1 MTSGL
6 LQDLRGAI
14 RQLRL
19 SPGFAALAVL
29 TLALAIG
36 ANTAMFTVAEDVLLR
51 PLPYANADRLTL
63 INLSTDLRPAT
74 TSWLNYRDIR
84 DQTTH
89 TFSQIAIY
97 SEDVGVVQGNVQG
110 NALSS
115 SASAVVQSEPQGD
128 VAPTSVVSPNVSP
141 NLFSMLGVQ
150 PLLGRTFTAQEG
162 EANGPKVVL
171 LSEGLW
177 REAFHANPAIVG
189 QTIRVNNQARTI
201 VGVMP
206 ASFRFPESMGSD
218 IRKAI
223 WLPLQPT
230 PLMLKDRGY
239 SFDNILGQLRP
250 GATEAQA
257 QAELDRTAHSIRA
270 ANPKA
275 DNSNLDLHAIP
286 YLETVT
292 GQVRPVFLGLVAALG
307 MVLLIACANVANLMI
322 ARCLGRQQ
330 EFAVRSALGAP
341 RGRLIRGML
350 VEGGLLSAL
359 GCGFGI
365 ALAWFM
371 LKGIHALPADT
382 IPRAEAI
389 TLDWTVILVLAAIAT
404 LTTLLSSILPAV
416 LVARTHPQRALQTG
430 SRGLGTRSVSN
441 KLTHALV
448 IGEVA
453 LSTLLLIATGLL
465 FHTLWN
471 LQHTDLGFTTERI
484 TGFTAMPA
492 DAAGFSGMAV
502 STDTEHAPVSIAVT
516 AYGPVL
522 DRLRHAPGVEDAA
535 LITAPPLSGIDMS
548 TSLRV
553 KGEPEDDAHNY
564 RARMSAASAD
574 YAHLLGTPVLR
585 GRMIS
590 DSDTATA
597 PYVIV
602 INQALARKVFQDR
615 DPVGHQIDLGGK
627 DTGMI
632 KPYAIV
638 GVLGNQKDA
647 AIGKPA
653 GPMLY
658 LPYQQIPTTSLFYPA
673 LLKTVVNMLVKT
685 RGSVAVAPIAR
696 SVFREQAPDYALDN
710 FETLSETVNKSD
722 FTNRLGL
729 YITGAFAAL
738 AALMVITGLYGVLAQ
753 LVGYRRREIG
763 IRLALGAPR
772 ASVLQMVLRQGAAMI
787 AIGLAVG
794 LALSALS
801 GRLLAGFLY
810 NVTISDVWTYAG
822 VLLVLCLIGAAAS
835 YIPAWRA
842 SIIPP
847 VEALRDE

>member
-1 MTSGL
+1 MSGL
-6 LQDLRGAI
+6 MQDLRQAI
-14 RQLRL
+14 RQLRR
-19 SPGFAALAVL
+19 SPGFAALAIV

-36 ANTAMFTVAEDVLLR
+36 ANTAMFTVAEDILLR
-51 PLPYANADRLTL
+51 SLPYADAGRLTV
-63 INLSTDLRPAT
+63 INTTNDAQHTS

-84 DQTTH
+84 DQATR
-89 TFSQIAIY
+89 TFSDVGVY
-97 SEDVGVVQGNVQG
+97 SEDVGVVEGG
-110 NALSS
+110 ATAT
-115 SASAVVQSEPQGD
+115 SASASD

-141 NLFSMLGVQ
+141 NIFSMLGVQ
-150 PLLGRTFTAQEG
+150 PLLGRTFTKEEG

-177 REAFHANPAIVG
+177 RKAFHANRNIIG
-189 QTIRVNNQARTI
+189 QTIRVNNQARTV

-206 ASFRFPESMGSD
+206 ASFRFPEAMGSD
-218 IRKAI
+218 LRKGI
-223 WLPLQPT
+223 WLPMQPT
-230 PLMLKDRGY
+230 SLMLNERGY
-239 SFDNILGQLRP
+239 SFDYIVGKLRP
-250 GATEAQA
+250 GVTLQQA
-257 QAELDRTAHSIRA
+257 QAELDRTTRSMMA
-270 ANPKA
+270 ANSKKLHPGFK
-275 DNSNLDLHAIP
+275 LHAIP

-292 GQVRPVFLGLVAALG
+292 GKVRPVFFGLVAALG

-330 EFAVRSALGAP
+330 EFAVRSAMGAP

-359 GCGFGI
+359 GCGLGV
-365 ALAWFM
+365 ALAWLM
-371 LKGIHALPADT
+371 LAAIHKLPADT

-416 LVARTHPQRALQTG
+416 LVARTHPQRALQTA

-441 KLTHALV
+441 RLTHALV

-484 TGFTAMPA
+484 TGFTVMPS
-492 DAAGFSGMAV
+492 DAAGFSGMSV
-502 STDTEHAPVSIAVT
+502 SGDTEHAPVSNAVT
-516 AYGPVL
+516 TYGPVL
-522 DRLRHAPGVEDAA
+522 DRLRNAPGVEDAA
-535 LITAPPLSGIDMS
+535 LVTAPPLSGIQMG
-548 TSLRV
+548 TSLRIV
-553 KGEPEDDAHNY
+553 GEPEDEAHNY
-564 RARMSAASAD
+564 NARMTAASPG
-574 YAHLLGTPVLR
+574 YAHMLGTSVLR

-590 DSDTATA
+590 ESDTAAA

-602 INQALARKVFQDR
+602 INQTLARKVFGTR
-615 DPVGHQIDLGGK
+615 DPLGHQINLGGK

-632 KPYAIV
+632 KPYTIV
-638 GVLGNQKDA
+638 GVLADQKDA

-653 GPMLY
+653 SPLLL

-673 LLKTVVNMLVKT
+673 LLKTVVNVLVKT
-685 RGSVAVAPIAR
+685 RGDVAVAPIAR

-710 FETLSETVNKSD
+710 FQTLSETVNQSD

-729 YITGAFAAL
+729 YVTAAFAAL

-787 AIGLAVG
+787 VVG
-794 LALSALS
+794 LLVGLVLSAIS

-810 NVTISDVWTYAG
+810 DVRATDAWTYAG
-822 VLLVLCLIGAAAS
+822 VLLSLCLIGAAAS

-842 SIIPP
+842 SLIPP
-847 VEALRDE
+847 VEALRDQ

>member
-1 MTSGL
+1 MSGL
-6 LQDLRGAI
+6 LQDLRQAV

-19 SPGFAALAVL
+19 SPGFAALAII

-51 PLPYANADRLTL
+51 PLPYADATRLIL
-63 INLSTDLRPAT
+63 INPSAGLQPSS

-84 DQTTH
+84 DQTTQ
-89 TFSQIAIY
+89 TLSQVAAY
-97 SEDVGVVQGNVQG
+97 SEDVGVVQGAAGG
-110 NALSS
+110 NAGP
-115 SASAVVQSEPQGD
+115 ASQLTSD
-128 VAPTSVVSPNVSP
+128 VAPTSVVSPNVTP

-150 PLLGRTFTAQEG
+150 PLLGRTFTQQEG
-162 EANGPKVVL
+162 EANGPRVVL

-177 REAFHANPAIVG
+177 REAFHADPGIVG
-189 QTIRVNNQARTI
+189 QTVRVNNQARTV

-206 ASFRFPESMGSD
+206 ASFRFPEAMGSELN
-218 IRKAI
+218 KGI
-223 WLPLQPT
+223 WLPMQPT
-230 PLMLKDRGY
+230 PLMLKERGY
-239 SFDNILGQLRP
+239 SFDYILGQLRP
-250 GATEAQA
+250 QVTLAQA
-257 QAELDRTAHSIRA
+257 QAELDRTRRGLIA
-270 ANPKA
+270 ANAKTLRS
-275 DNSNLDLHAIP
+275 DFVLHAIP
-286 YLETVT
+286 YLGIVT

-350 VEGGLLSAL
+350 VEGSLLSAL

-365 ALAWFM
+365 ALAW
-371 LKGIHALPADT
+371 LVLQGIHRLPPDT
-382 IPRAEAI
+382 IPRSETI
-389 TLDWTVILVLAAIAT
+389 TLDWTVILALAAIAT
-404 LTTLLSSILPAV
+404 ITTLLSSILPAV
-416 LVARTHPQRALQTG
+416 LVARTHPQRALQTA

-441 KLTHALV
+441 RLTRALV

-484 TGFTAMPA
+484 TGFTVMPA
-492 DAAGFSGMAV
+492 DAAGFSNMAV

-522 DRLRHAPGVEDAA
+522 DRLRNAPGVEDAA
-535 LITAPPLSGIDMS
+535 LITAPPLSGIDMN
-548 TSLRV
+548 TSLRI
-553 KGEPEDDAHNY
+553 KGEPADDAHNY
-564 RARMSAASAD
+564 RARMSAASPD

-585 GRMIS
+585 GRMIGE
-590 DSDTATA
+590 SDTATA

-602 INQALARKVFQDR
+602 INQALASKVFGSR
-615 DPVGHQIDLGGK
+615 DPLGHQVDLGGK

-632 KPYAIV
+632 KPYTIV
-638 GVLGNQKDA
+638 GVLADQRDSAINQ
-647 AIGKPA
+647 PA
-653 GPMLY
+653 GPLLL

-673 LLKTVVNMLVKT
+673 LLKTVVNFLIKT
-685 RGSVAVAPIAR
+685 RGELAAAPIAR
-696 SVFREQAPDYALDN
+696 SVFHEQAPDYALDN
-710 FETLSETVNKSD
+710 FQTLSETVDRSS

-729 YITGAFAAL
+729 YITGAFAVL
-738 AALMVITGLYGVLAQ
+738 AALMVVTGLYGVLAQ

-787 AIGLAVG
+787 AVG
-794 LALSALS
+794 LAAGLGLSALT
-801 GRLLAGFLY
+801 GRLLSRFLY
-810 NVTISDVWTYAG
+810 GVGTSDVWTYVG
-822 VLLVLCLIGAAAS
+822 VLLSLCLIGAAAS

-842 SIIPP
+842 SLIPP

>member
-1 MTSGL
+1 MSGL
-6 LQDLRGAI
+6 LDDLRHAM

-19 SPGFAALAVL
+19 SPGFAALAVI

-51 PLPYANADRLTL
+51 PLPYADASLLTM
-63 INLSTDLRPAT
+63 INPTSENRPQAS
-74 TSWLNYRDIR
+74 SWLNYRDVR
-84 DQTTH
+84 DQATRS
-89 TFSQIAIY
+89 FSEVALF
-97 SEDVGVVQGNVQG
+97 SEDVGV
-110 NALSS
+110 LSGAS
-115 SASAVVQSEPQGD
+115 SGERNGAQGD

-141 NLFSMLGVQ
+141 NLFAMLGVR

-162 EANGPKVVL
+162 DANGPKVVV

-189 QTIRVNNQARTI
+189 ETIRVNNQARTV

-206 ASFRFPESMGSD
+206 AAFRFPESMGND
-218 IRKAI
+218 IRKGV

-230 PLMLKDRGY
+230 SLMLNDRGY
-239 SFDNILGQLRP
+239 HFEYIVGKLRP
-250 GATEAQA
+250 GVTLAQA
-257 QAELDRTAHSIRA
+257 QAELDGTTRNMKA
-270 ANPKA
+270 ANPKKLHA
-275 DNSNLDLHAIP
+275 DFQLQAIP

-330 EFAVRSALGAP
+330 EFAVRSAMGAP

-350 VEGGLLSAL
+350 VEGGVLSEL
-359 GCGFGI
+359 GCAFGI
-365 ALAWFM
+365 ALAW
-371 LKGIHALPADT
+371 LLIRAIRTLPADT
-382 IPRAEAI
+382 IPRVEAI
-389 TLDWTVILVLAAIAT
+389 TLDWTVILVLAAVAT
-404 LTTLLSSILPAV
+404 ITTLLSSILPA
-416 LVARTHPQRALQTG
+416 LIVARTHPQRALQTA

-441 KLTHALV
+441 RLTHTLV

-484 TGFTAMPA
+484 TGFTVMPA
-492 DAAGFSGMAV
+492 DAAGFSNMAV
-502 STDTEHAPVSIAVT
+502 STDTEHAPVSVAVT

-522 DRLRHAPGVEDAA
+522 DRLRNAPGVEDAA
-535 LITAPPLSGIDMS
+535 LITAPPLSGIDMH

-553 KGEPEDDAHNY
+553 LDQPQDDAHNY
-564 RARMSAASAD
+564 SSRMSAASPD
-574 YAHLLGTPVLR
+574 YARLLGTPLLR

-590 DSDTATA
+590 ESDTAAA

-602 INQALARKVFQDR
+602 INEALAKKAFGTK
-615 DPVGHQIDLGGK
+615 DPLGHKIDLGGK

-632 KPYAIV
+632 QPYTIA
-638 GVLGNQKDA
+638 GVLADQKDS
-647 AIGKPA
+647 AIGTAP
-653 GPMLY
+653 GPL
-658 LPYQQIPTTSLFYPA
+658 LLIPYQQIPTTSLFYPA

-685 RGSVAVAPIAR
+685 RGDVAVAPIAR

-710 FETLSETVNKSD
+710 FQTLGETVNKSN

-729 YITGAFAAL
+729 YITAAFAGL

-772 ASVLQMVLRQGAAMI
+772 ASVLQMVLRQGAVMI
-787 AIGLAVG
+787 VAGLAAG
-794 LALSALS
+794 LVLSALT
-801 GRLLAGFLY
+801 GRLLSGFLY
-810 NVTISDVWTYAG
+810 GVGAADVWTYAG
-822 VLLVLCLIGAAAS
+822 VLLTLCLIGAAAS

-842 SIIPP
+842 SLIPP

>member
-1 MTSGL
+1 MSGL
-6 LQDLRGAI
+6 MQDLRQAV
-14 RQLRL
+14 RQLRR
-19 SPGFAALAVL
+19 SPGFAALAII

-36 ANTAMFTVAEDVLLR
+36 ANTAMFTVAEDILLR
-51 PLPYANADRLTL
+51 PLAYADAGRLAV
-63 INLSTDLRPAT
+63 INTTNDAQHSS

-89 TFSQIAIY
+89 TFSDVGVY
-97 SEDVGVVQGNVQG
+97 SEDVGVVEGS
-110 NALSS
+110 AAAS
-115 SASAVVQSEPQGD
+115 SASASD
-128 VAPTSVVSPNVSP
+128 VTPTSVVSPNVSP
-141 NLFSMLGVQ
+141 NIFSMLGVQ
-150 PLLGRTFTAQEG
+150 PLLGRTFTKEEG

-177 REAFHANPAIVG
+177 REAFHSNRNIIG
-189 QTIRVNNQARTI
+189 QTIRVNNQARTV

-206 ASFRFPESMGSD
+206 ASFRFPETMGAD
-218 IRKAI
+218 LRKGI
-223 WLPLQPT
+223 WLPMQPT
-230 PLMLKDRGY
+230 SLMLNERGY
-239 SFDNILGQLRP
+239 SFDYIVGKLRP
-250 GATEAQA
+250 GVTLEQA
-257 QAELDRTAHSIRA
+257 QAELDRTTRGMLAT
-270 ANPKA
+270 NPKKLHP
-275 DNSNLDLHAIP
+275 DFKLHAIP

-292 GQVRPVFLGLVAALG
+292 GKVRPVFFGLVAALG

-341 RGRLIRGML
+341 RTRLIRGML

-359 GCGFGI
+359 GCGLGI

-371 LKGIHALPADT
+371 LRAIHALPADT

-416 LVARTHPQRALQTG
+416 LVARTHPQRALQTA

-441 KLTHALV
+441 RLTHALV

-471 LQHTDLGFTTERI
+471 LQHTDLGFTTERV
-484 TGFTAMPA
+484 TGFTVMPS
-492 DAAGFSGMAV
+492 DAAGFSGMSV
-502 STDTEHAPVSIAVT
+502 SADTEHAPVSNAVT
-516 AYGPVL
+516 TYGPVL
-522 DRLRHAPGVEDAA
+522 ERLRNAAGVEDAA
-535 LITAPPLSGIDMS
+535 LVTAPPLSGIEMG
-548 TSLRV
+548 TSLRIV
-553 KGEPEDDAHNY
+553 GEPQDDAHNY
-564 RARMSAASAD
+564 NARMTAVSPG
-574 YAHLLGTPVLR
+574 YAHMLGTPLLR

-590 DSDTATA
+590 ESDTPAA
-597 PYVIV
+597 PFVAV
-602 INQALARKVFQDR
+602 INQTLARKVFGTR
-615 DPVGHQIDLGGK
+615 DPLGKQIDLGGK

-632 KPYAIV
+632 KPYTIV
-638 GVLGNQKDA
+638 GVLGDQKDA

-653 GPMLY
+653 SPMLL

-685 RGSVAVAPIAR
+685 RGDVAVAPIAR
-696 SVFREQAPDYALDN
+696 AVFHEQAPDYALDN
-710 FETLSETVNKSD
+710 FQTLSETVSQSD

-729 YITGAFAAL
+729 YVTAAFAAL

-787 AIGLAVG
+787 AVG
-794 LALSALS
+794 LVVGLVLSAIS

-810 NVTISDVWTYAG
+810 DVEQPMCGPT
-822 VLLVLCLIGAAAS
+822 
-835 YIPAWRA
+835 RA
-842 SIIPP
+842 FCS
-847 VEALRDE
+847 AFA

>member
-1 MTSGL
+1 MSGL
-6 LQDLRGAI
+6 LQDVRGAV
-14 RQLRL
+14 RQLRHA
-19 SPGFAALAVL
+19 PGFAALAIV

-51 PLPYANADRLTL
+51 PLPYADAGRLVL
-63 INLSTDLRPAT
+63 INPRNDSRPT
-74 TSWLNYRDIR
+74 QTSWLNYQDIR
-84 DQTTH
+84 NQATH
-89 TFSQIAIY
+89 SFSDIAIY
-97 SEDVGVVQGNVQG
+97 SEDIGVVESNATVASPASTVAQGNVT
-110 NALSS
+110 
-115 SASAVVQSEPQGD
+115 
-128 VAPTSVVSPNVSP
+128 PTSVVSPNVSP
-141 NLFSMLGVQ
+141 NLFSILGTQ
-150 PLLGRTFTAQEG
+150 PLLGRTFTKEEG

-177 REAFHANPAIVG
+177 RETFHANPAIVG
-189 QTIRVNNQARTI
+189 QTIRVNNQARTV

-206 ASFRFPESMGSD
+206 AAFRFPEMMGSVVG
-218 IRKAI
+218 KGI
-223 WLPLQPT
+223 WLPMQPT
-230 PLMLKDRGY
+230 PLMLNERGY
-239 SFDNILGQLRP
+239 HFDYILGQLKP
-250 GATEAQA
+250 KITLAQA
-257 QAELDRTAHSIRA
+257 QAELDRTARSIRA
-270 ANPKA
+270 ANPKSSA
-275 DNSNLDLHAIP
+275 GDIEFHAIS

-322 ARCLGRQQ
+322 ARCLGRRQ

-341 RGRLIRGML
+341 RSRLIRGML

-359 GCGFGI
+359 GCTFGI
-365 ALAWFM
+365 ALAWLM
-371 LKGIHALPADT
+371 LRGIRALPADT
-382 IPRAEAI
+382 IPRAQAI
-389 TLDWTVILVLAAIAT
+389 TLDWTVILVLAAVAT
-404 LTTLLSSILPAV
+404 ITTLLSSILPAV
-416 LVARTHPQRALQTG
+416 LVARTHPQRALQTA

-441 KLTHALV
+441 RLTHVLV

-484 TGFTAMPA
+484 TGFTVMPP
-492 DAAGFSGMAV
+492 DASGFSGMAV
-502 STDTEHAPVSIAVT
+502 SADTTNAPVSVAVT
-516 AYGPVL
+516 AYTPVL

-535 LITAPPLSGIDMS
+535 LITAPPLSGIDIGS
-548 TSLRV
+548 NFRIL
-553 KGEPEDDAHNY
+553 GEPKDDAHNY
-564 RARMSAASAD
+564 EVTRMSAVSPD

-590 DSDTATA
+590 ESDTASA

-602 INQALARKVFQDR
+602 INQAVAKKVFGNR
-615 DPVGHQIDLGGK
+615 DPLGHQIDLGGK

-632 KPYAIV
+632 KPYTIV
-638 GVLGNQKDA
+638 GVLADQKDT

-653 GPMLY
+653 GLMLY
-658 LPYQQIPTTSLFYPA
+658 LPSQQIPTASLFYPA
-673 LLKTVVNMLVKT
+673 LLNTIVNVLVKT
-685 RGSVAVAPIAR
+685 RSDVAVAPIAR

-787 AIGLAVG
+787 AIGLAAG
-794 LALSALS
+794 LVLSALS
-801 GRLLAGFLY
+801 GRLLSGFLY
-810 NVTISDVWTYAG
+810 DVTISDVWTYAG
-822 VLLVLCLIGAAAS
+822 VLLTLCIIGAAAS

-842 SIIPP
+842 SLIPP

>member
-1 MTSGL
+1 MSGL
-6 LQDLRGAI
+6 LQDLRQAV

-19 SPGFAALAVL
+19 SPGFVALAVI

-51 PLPYANADRLTL
+51 PLPYADAGRLIVINATNDAQHT
-63 INLSTDLRPAT
+63 A
-74 TSWLNYRDIR
+74 TSWLNYRDVR

-89 TFSQIAIY
+89 SFSRVAIY
-97 SEDVGVVQGNVQG
+97 SEDIGVVES
-110 NALSS
+110 NATASAP
-115 SASAVVQSEPQGD
+115 ASAVVQSNPQGD

-141 NLFSMLGVQ
+141 NIFTMLGVQ
-150 PLLGRTFTAQEG
+150 PLLGRTFTEQEG
-162 EANGPKVVL
+162 EQNGPKVVL

-177 REAFHANPAIVG
+177 REAFHANPSIIG
-189 QTIRVNNQARTI
+189 ETIRVNNQARTV

-206 ASFRFPESMGSD
+206 AAFRFPESLGND
-218 IRKAI
+218 IHKGI
-223 WLPLQPT
+223 WLPMQPT
-230 PLMLKDRGY
+230 PLMLSERGY
-239 SFDNILGQLRP
+239 HFDYILGQLRP
-250 GATEAQA
+250 DVTLTQA
-257 QAELDRTAHSIRA
+257 QAELDRTTRSLRA
-270 ANPKA
+270 ANSKKLHA
-275 DNSNLDLHAIP
+275 DFQLHAIP

-350 VEGGLLSAL
+350 VEGALLSVL
-359 GCGFGI
+359 GCAVGI
-365 ALAWFM
+365 ALAWLM
-371 LKGIHALPADT
+371 LRGIQSLPADT
-382 IPRAEAI
+382 VPRAESI
-389 TLDWTVILVLAAIAT
+389 TLDWTIILILAAIAT
-404 LTTLLSSILPAV
+404 VTTLLSSILPAI
-416 LVARTHPQRALQTG
+416 LVARTHPQRALQTA

-441 KLTHALV
+441 KLTRALV

-465 FHTLWN
+465 LHTLWN

-484 TGFTAMPA
+484 TGFTVMPA
-492 DAAGFSGMAV
+492 DATGFSNMAV
-502 STDTEHAPVSIAVT
+502 SADTSNAPVSVAVT
-516 AYGPVL
+516 TYRPVL
-522 DRLRHAPGVEDAA
+522 DRLRNAPGVEAAA
-535 LITAPPLSGIDMS
+535 LVTAPPLSGISMG
-548 TSLRV
+548 TSLRIH
-553 KGEPEDDAHNY
+553 GEPEDDAHNY
-564 RARMSAASAD
+564 DAHMSAASPD
-574 YAHLLGTPVLR
+574 YARLLGTPLLR
-585 GRMIS
+585 GRMIGE
-590 DSDTATA
+590 SDTATA

-602 INQALARKVFQDR
+602 INEALARRVFKDR
-615 DPVGHQIDLGGK
+615 DPLGHQINLGGK

-632 KPYAIV
+632 QLYTIV
-638 GVLGNQKDA
+638 GVLGDQKDA
-647 AIGKPA
+647 AISKPA

-673 LLKTVVNMLVKT
+673 LLKTIVVILVKT
-685 RGSVAVAPIAR
+685 HGDIAVAPIAR
-696 SVFREQAPDYALDN
+696 SVFHEQAPDYALDN
-710 FETLSETVNKSD
+710 FETLQETVHKSN

-787 AIGLAVG
+787 AAGLVAG
-794 LALSALS
+794 LVLSALS
-801 GRLLAGFLY
+801 GRLLSGFLY
-810 NVTISDVWTYAG
+810 NVTTSDVWTYAG

>member
-1 MTSGL
+1 V
-6 LQDLRGAI
+6 I
-14 RQLRL
+14 
-19 SPGFAALAVL
+19 

-51 PLPYANADRLTL
+51 PLPYADAGGLIL
-63 INLSTDLRPAT
+63 INPSNDFRPAAS
-74 TSWLNYRDIR
+74 SWLNYRDIR

-89 TFSQIAIY
+89 SFSRVAIY
-97 SEDVGVVQGNVQG
+97 SEDVGVVES
-110 NALSS
+110 NATASAP
-115 SASAVVQSEPQGD
+115 ASAVQITAQGD
-128 VAPTSVVSPNVSP
+128 VAPTTVASPNVSP
-141 NLFSMLGVQ
+141 NIFSMLGVQ
-150 PLLGRTFTAQEG
+150 PLLGRTFTEPEG
-162 EANGPKVVL
+162 EQNGPKVVL

-177 REAFHANPAIVG
+177 REAFHANPAVVG
-189 QTIRVNNQARTI
+189 ETIRVNNQARTV

-206 ASFRFPESMGSD
+206 ATFRFPESMGND
-218 IRKAI
+218 IRKCV
-223 WLPLQPT
+223 WLPMQPT
-230 PLMLKDRGY
+230 PLMLNERGY
-239 SFDNILGQLRP
+239 HFDYIVGQLRP
-250 GATEAQA
+250 GATIAQA
-257 QAELDRTAHSIRA
+257 QAELDRTTRTLKA
-270 ANPKA
+270 ANPKKLHA
-275 DNSNLDLHAIP
+275 DFSLHAIS

-359 GCGFGI
+359 GCAVGI
-365 ALAWFM
+365 ALAWLM
-371 LKGIHALPADT
+371 LRGIQSLPADT
-382 IPRAEAI
+382 VPRAESI
-389 TLDWTVILVLAAIAT
+389 TLDWTIILILAAIAT
-404 LTTLLSSILPAV
+404 LTTLLSSILPAI
-416 LVARTHPQRALQTG
+416 LVARTHPQRALQTA

-441 KLTHALV
+441 KLTHVLV

-465 FHTLWN
+465 LHTLWN

-484 TGFTAMPA
+484 TGFTVMPA
-492 DAAGFSGMAV
+492 DAAGFSNMAV
-502 STDTEHAPVSIAVT
+502 SADTNNAPVSVAVS

-522 DRLRHAPGVEDAA
+522 DRLRNAPGVEEAA
-535 LITAPPLSGIDMS
+535 LVTAPPLSGIDMN
-548 TSLRV
+548 TSLRIH
-553 KGEPEDDAHNY
+553 GEPEDDAHTY
-564 RARMSAASAD
+564 EAHMSAASPD
-574 YAHLLGTPVLR
+574 YARLLGTPLLR

-590 DSDTATA
+590 ESDTATA

-602 INQALARKVFQDR
+602 INEALARKVFKER
-615 DPVGHQIDLGGK
+615 DPLGHQINLGGK

-632 KPYAIV
+632 QLYTIV
-638 GVLGNQKDA
+638 GVLGDQKDA

-658 LPYQQIPTTSLFYPA
+658 LPYRQIPTTSLFYPA
-673 LLKTVVNMLVKT
+673 LLKTIVNILVKT
-685 RGSVAVAPIAR
+685 RGDVAVAPIAR
-696 SVFREQAPDYALDN
+696 SVFHEQAPDYALDN
-710 FETLSETVNKSD
+710 FETMKETVNKSD

-772 ASVLQMVLRQGAAMI
+772 ASVLQMVMRQGAAMI
-787 AIGLAVG
+787 AAGLVAG
-794 LALSALS
+794 LVLSALT
-801 GRLLAGFLY
+801 GRLLSGFLY
-810 NVTISDVWTYAG
+810 NVTASDGWTYAG

>member
-1 MTSGL
+1 MFGL
-6 LQDLRGAI
+6 VQDLRQAL
-14 RQLRL
+14 RQIRL
-19 SPGFAALAVL
+19 SPGFAVLAIV

-51 PLPYANADRLTL
+51 PLPYADAGRLEL
-63 INLSTDLRPAT
+63 INPSTEQREQA
-74 TSWLNYRDIR
+74 TSWLNYRDVR
-84 DQTTH
+84 DQATH
-89 TFSQIAIY
+89 SFSEIAIY
-97 SEDVGVVQGNVQG
+97 SEDVGVVES
-110 NALSS
+110 NATASS
-115 SASAVVQSEPQGD
+115 PSAAVQGD
-128 VAPTSVVSPNVSP
+128 VAPTSVASPNISP
-141 NLFSMLGVQ
+141 NIFSMLGAR

-162 EANGPKVVL
+162 EQNGPKVVL

-177 REAFHANPAIVG
+177 REAFHGNPAIVG
-189 QTIRVNNQARTI
+189 ETIRVNNQARTV

-206 ASFRFPESMGSD
+206 ASFRFPELMGND
-218 IRKAI
+218 IRKGI
-223 WLPLQPT
+223 WLPMQPT
-230 PLMLKDRGY
+230 PLMLSNRGY
-239 SFDNILGQLRP
+239 HFEYILAQRRP
-250 GATEAQA
+250 GITIAQA
-257 QAELDRTAHSIRA
+257 QAELDRTTHNLKA
-270 ANPKA
+270 ANSKTLHA
-275 DNSNLDLHAIP
+275 DFQLHAIP

-365 ALAWFM
+365 GLAWIM
-371 LKGIHALPADT
+371 LRGIQSLPANT
-382 IPRAEAI
+382 VPRAESI
-389 TLDWTVILVLAAIAT
+389 TLDWTVILALAAIAT
-404 LTTLLSSILPAV
+404 ITTLLSSILPAI
-416 LVARTHPQRALQTG
+416 LVARTHPQRALQTA

-441 KLTHALV
+441 RLTHALV

-471 LQHTDLGFTTERI
+471 LEHTDLGFTTERI
-484 TGFTAMPA
+484 TGFSVMPA
-492 DAAGFSGMAV
+492 DAAGFSNMAV
-502 STDTEHAPVSIAVT
+502 SADTEHAPVSVAVNT
-516 AYGPVL
+516 YGPVL

-535 LITAPPLSGIDMS
+535 LITAPPLSGIDMH
-548 TSLRV
+548 TSFNIL
-553 KGEPEDDAHNY
+553 GEPKDDAHTYN
-564 RARMSAASAD
+564 ALMSAASPE
-574 YAHLLGTPVLR
+574 YAHLLGTPVLH

-590 DSDTATA
+590 ESDTAAA

-602 INQALARKVFQDR
+602 INQALAREVFGSR
-615 DPVGHQIDLGGK
+615 DPLGHQIDLGGK
-627 DTGMI
+627 ETGMI
-632 KPYAIV
+632 KPYTIA
-638 GVLGNQKDA
+638 GVLADQKDA
-647 AIGKPA
+647 AIGKAAAPE
-653 GPMLY
+653 LL

-685 RGSVAVAPIAR
+685 RGDVAVAPIAR
-696 SVFREQAPDYALDN
+696 AVFREQAPDYALDN
-710 FETLSETVNKSD
+710 FETLSETVNKSN

-729 YITGAFAAL
+729 YVTGAFAGL

-787 AIGLAVG
+787 VLGLVAG
-794 LALSALS
+794 LALSALT
-801 GRLLAGFLY
+801 GRLLSGFLY
-810 NVTISDVWTYAG
+810 EVGTADAWTYAG

-842 SIIPP
+842 SVIPP

>member
-1 MTSGL
+1 MSGL
-6 LQDLRGAI
+6 LDDLRHAM

-19 SPGFAALAVL
+19 SPGFAALAVI

-51 PLPYANADRLTL
+51 PLPYADAGLLTM
-63 INLSTDLRPAT
+63 INPSSENRPQAS
-74 TSWLNYRDIR
+74 SWLNYRDVR
-84 DQTTH
+84 DQATRS
-89 TFSQIAIY
+89 FSEVALF
-97 SEDVGVVQGNVQG
+97 SEDVGV
-110 NALSS
+110 LSGAS
-115 SASAVVQSEPQGD
+115 SGERNGAQGD
-128 VAPTSVVSPNVSP
+128 VAPTSVVTPNVSP
-141 NLFSMLGVQ
+141 NLFAMLGVR

-162 EANGPKVVL
+162 DANGPKVVL

-189 QTIRVNNQARTI
+189 ETIRVNNQARTV

-206 ASFRFPESMGSD
+206 AAFRFPESMGND
-218 IRKAI
+218 IRKGV

-230 PLMLKDRGY
+230 PLMLNDRGY
-239 SFDNILGQLRP
+239 HFEYIVGKLRP
-250 GATEAQA
+250 GVTLAQA
-257 QAELDRTAHSIRA
+257 QAELDGTTRSMKA
-270 ANPKA
+270 ANPKKLHA
-275 DNSNLDLHAIP
+275 DFQLQAIP

-330 EFAVRSALGAP
+330 EFAVRSAMGAP

-350 VEGGLLSAL
+350 VEGGVLSAL
-359 GCGFGI
+359 GCAFGI
-365 ALAWFM
+365 ALAW
-371 LKGIHALPADT
+371 LLIRSIRTLPADT

-389 TLDWTVILVLAAIAT
+389 TLDWTVILVLAAVAT
-404 LTTLLSSILPAV
+404 ITTLLSSILPA
-416 LVARTHPQRALQTG
+416 LIVARTHPQRALQTA

-441 KLTHALV
+441 RLTHTLV

-453 LSTLLLIATGLL
+453 LSTLLLVATGLL

-484 TGFTAMPA
+484 TGFSVMPA
-492 DAAGFSGMAV
+492 DAAGFSNMAV
-502 STDTEHAPVSIAVT
+502 STDTEHAPVSVAVT

-522 DRLRHAPGVEDAA
+522 DRLRNAPGVEDAA
-535 LITAPPLSGIDMS
+535 LITAPPLSGIDMH

-553 KGEPEDDAHNY
+553 LDQPQDDAHNY
-564 RARMSAASAD
+564 SSRMSAASPD
-574 YAHLLGTPVLR
+574 YARLLGTPLLR

-590 DSDTATA
+590 ESDTAAA

-602 INQALARKVFQDR
+602 INEALAKKAFGTK
-615 DPVGHQIDLGGK
+615 DPLGHKIDLGGK

-632 KPYAIV
+632 QPYTIA
-638 GVLGNQKDA
+638 GVLADQKDS
-647 AIGKPA
+647 AIGTAP
-653 GPMLY
+653 GPL
-658 LPYQQIPTTSLFYPA
+658 LLIPYQQIPTTSLFYPA

-685 RGSVAVAPIAR
+685 RGDVAVAPIAR
-696 SVFREQAPDYALDN
+696 SVFREQAPDYALDS
-710 FETLSETVNKSD
+710 FQTLGETVDKSN

-729 YITGAFAAL
+729 YITAAFAGL

-787 AIGLAVG
+787 VAGLAAG
-794 LALSALS
+794 LVLSALT
-801 GRLLAGFLY
+801 GRLLSGFLY
-810 NVTISDVWTYAG
+810 G
-822 VLLVLCLIGAAAS
+822 VGAAECGHTQAFC
-835 YIPAWRA
+835 
-842 SIIPP
+842 
-847 VEALRDE
+847 

>member
-1 MTSGL
+1 MSGL
-6 LQDLRGAI
+6 LDDLRHAM

-19 SPGFAALAVL
+19 SPGFAALAVI

-51 PLPYANADRLTL
+51 PLPYADASLLTM
-63 INLSTDLRPAT
+63 INPSSENRPQAS
-74 TSWLNYRDIR
+74 SWLNYRDVR
-84 DQTTH
+84 DQATRS
-89 TFSQIAIY
+89 FSEVALF
-97 SEDVGVVQGNVQG
+97 SEDVGV
-110 NALSS
+110 LSGAS
-115 SASAVVQSEPQGD
+115 SGERNGARGE
-128 VAPTSVVSPNVSP
+128 VAPTSVVTPNVSP
-141 NLFSMLGVQ
+141 NLFAMLGVR

-162 EANGPKVVL
+162 DANGPKVVL

-189 QTIRVNNQARTI
+189 DTIRVNNQARTV

-206 ASFRFPESMGSD
+206 AAFRFPESMGND
-218 IRKAI
+218 IRKGV

-230 PLMLKDRGY
+230 PLMLNDRGY
-239 SFDNILGQLRP
+239 HFEYIVGKLRP
-250 GATEAQA
+250 GVTLAQA
-257 QAELDRTAHSIRA
+257 QAELDGTTRSIKA
-270 ANPKA
+270 ANPKKLHA
-275 DNSNLDLHAIP
+275 DFQLQAIP

-330 EFAVRSALGAP
+330 EFAVRSAMGAP

-350 VEGGLLSAL
+350 VEGGVLSAL
-359 GCGFGI
+359 GCAFGI
-365 ALAWFM
+365 ALAW
-371 LKGIHALPADT
+371 LLIRSIRTLPADT

-389 TLDWTVILVLAAIAT
+389 TLDWTVILVLAAVAT
-404 LTTLLSSILPAV
+404 ITTLLSSILPALIV
-416 LVARTHPQRALQTG
+416 GRTHPQRALQTA

-441 KLTHALV
+441 RLTHTLV

-453 LSTLLLIATGLL
+453 LSTLLLVATGLL

-484 TGFTAMPA
+484 TGFSVMPA
-492 DAAGFSGMAV
+492 DAAGFSNMAV
-502 STDTEHAPVSIAVT
+502 STDTEHAPVSVAVT

-522 DRLRHAPGVEDAA
+522 ERLRNAPGVEDAA
-535 LITAPPLSGIDMS
+535 LITAPPLSGIDMH
-548 TSLRV
+548 TSFRV
-553 KGEPEDDAHNY
+553 LDQPQDDAHNY
-564 RARMSAASAD
+564 SSRMSAASPD
-574 YAHLLGTPVLR
+574 YARLLGTPLLR

-590 DSDTATA
+590 EGDTAAA
-597 PYVIV
+597 PNVIV
-602 INQALARKVFQDR
+602 INEALAKKAFGTK
-615 DPVGHQIDLGGK
+615 DPLGHKIDLGGK

-632 KPYAIV
+632 QPYTIV
-638 GVLGNQKDA
+638 GVLADQKDS
-647 AIGKPA
+647 AIGTAP
-653 GPMLY
+653 GPL
-658 LPYQQIPTTSLFYPA
+658 LLIPYQQIPTTSLFYPA

-685 RGSVAVAPIAR
+685 RGDVAVAPIAR
-696 SVFREQAPDYALDN
+696 SVFREQAPDYALDS
-710 FETLSETVNKSD
+710 FQTLGETVDKSN

-729 YITGAFAAL
+729 YITAAFAGL

-787 AIGLAVG
+787 VAGLAAG
-794 LALSALS
+794 LVLSALT
-801 GRLLAGFLY
+801 GRLLSGFLY
-810 NVTISDVWTYAG
+810 GVGAADVWTYAG
-822 VLLVLCLIGAAAS
+822 VLLTLCLIGAAAS

-842 SIIPP
+842 SLIPP

>member
-1 MTSGL
+1 MSGL
-6 LQDLRGAI
+6 LDDLRHAM

-19 SPGFAALAVL
+19 SPGFAALAVI

-51 PLPYANADRLTL
+51 PLPYTDASLLTM
-63 INLSTDLRPAT
+63 INPSSENRPQAS
-74 TSWLNYRDIR
+74 SWLNYRDVR
-84 DQTTH
+84 DQATRS
-89 TFSQIAIY
+89 FSEVALF
-97 SEDVGVVQGNVQG
+97 SEDVGV
-110 NALSS
+110 LSGAS
-115 SASAVVQSEPQGD
+115 SGERNGAQGD
-128 VAPTSVVSPNVSP
+128 VAPTSVVTPNVSP
-141 NLFSMLGVQ
+141 NLFAMLGVR

-162 EANGPKVVL
+162 DANGPKVVL

-189 QTIRVNNQARTI
+189 ETIRVNNQARTV

-206 ASFRFPESMGSD
+206 AAFRFPESMGND
-218 IRKAI
+218 IRKGV

-230 PLMLKDRGY
+230 PLMLNDRGY
-239 SFDNILGQLRP
+239 HFEYIVGKLRP
-250 GATEAQA
+250 GVTLAQA
-257 QAELDRTAHSIRA
+257 QAELDGTTRSMKA
-270 ANPKA
+270 ANPKKLHA
-275 DNSNLDLHAIP
+275 DFQLQAIP

-330 EFAVRSALGAP
+330 EFAVRSAMGAP

-350 VEGGLLSAL
+350 VEGGVLSAL
-359 GCGFGI
+359 GCAFGI
-365 ALAWFM
+365 ALAW
-371 LKGIHALPADT
+371 LLIRSVRTLPADT

-389 TLDWTVILVLAAIAT
+389 TLDWTVILVLAAVAT
-404 LTTLLSSILPAV
+404 ITTLLSSILPA
-416 LVARTHPQRALQTG
+416 LIVARTHPQRALQTA

-441 KLTHALV
+441 RLTHTLV

-453 LSTLLLIATGLL
+453 LSTLLLVATGLL

-484 TGFTAMPA
+484 TGFSVMPA
-492 DAAGFSGMAV
+492 DAAGFSNMAV
-502 STDTEHAPVSIAVT
+502 STDTEHAPVSVAVT

-522 DRLRHAPGVEDAA
+522 ERLRNAPAVEDAA
-535 LITAPPLSGIDMS
+535 LITAPPLSGIDMH
-548 TSLRV
+548 TSFRV
-553 KGEPEDDAHNY
+553 LDQPQDDAHNY
-564 RARMSAASAD
+564 SSRMSAASPD
-574 YAHLLGTPVLR
+574 YARLLGTPLLR

-590 DSDTATA
+590 ESDTAAA

-602 INQALARKVFQDR
+602 INEALAKKAFGTK
-615 DPVGHQIDLGGK
+615 DPLGHKIDLGGK

-632 KPYAIV
+632 QPYTIA
-638 GVLGNQKDA
+638 GVLADQKDS
-647 AIGKPA
+647 AIGTAP
-653 GPMLY
+653 GPL
-658 LPYQQIPTTSLFYPA
+658 LLIPYQQIPTTSLFYPA

-685 RGSVAVAPIAR
+685 RGDVAVAPIAR
-696 SVFREQAPDYALDN
+696 SVFREQAPDYALDS
-710 FETLSETVNKSD
+710 FQTLGETVDKSN

-729 YITGAFAAL
+729 YITAAFAGL

-753 LVGYRRREIG
+753 LVGYRRRKIG

-787 AIGLAVG
+787 VAGLAAG
-794 LALSALS
+794 LALSALT
-801 GRLLAGFLY
+801 GRLLSGFLY
-810 NVTISDVWTYAG
+810 GVGAADVWTYAG
-822 VLLVLCLIGAAAS
+822 VLLTLCLIGAAVS

-842 SIIPP
+842 SLIPP

>member
-1 MTSGL
+1 MTGL
-6 LQDLRGAI
+6 VQDLRQAA
-14 RQLRL
+14 RQLRV
-19 SPGFAALAVL
+19 SPGFAALAII

-51 PLPYANADRLTL
+51 PLPYADAGRLVL
-63 INLSTDLRPAT
+63 INPSAGLQPSS
-74 TSWLNYRDIR
+74 TSWLNYRDIS
-84 DQTTH
+84 DQTTQ
-89 TFSQIAIY
+89 TFSQVAAY
-97 SEDVGVVQGNVQG
+97 SEDVSVVQGAARSND
-110 NALSS
+110 ASHSS
-115 SASAVVQSEPQGD
+115 QLMSD
-128 VAPTSVVSPNVSP
+128 VAPASVVSPNVTP
-141 NLFSMLGVQ
+141 DLFSMLAVQ
-150 PLLGRTFTAQEG
+150 PLLGRTFTQQEG

-177 REAFHANPAIVG
+177 REAFHADPTIVG
-189 QTIRVNNQARTI
+189 QTVRVNNQARTV

-206 ASFRFPESMGSD
+206 TSFRFPESIGAD
-218 IRKAI
+218 LRKGI
-223 WLPLQPT
+223 WLPMQPT
-230 PLMLKDRGY
+230 PLMLQNRGY
-239 SFDNILGQLRP
+239 SFQYLLGQLRP
-250 GATEAQA
+250 GVSMAQA
-257 QAELDRTAHSIRA
+257 QAELDRTTRSLIA
-270 ANPKA
+270 ANSKA
-275 DNSNLDLHAIP
+275 LRSGFSLHAVS

-365 ALAWFM
+365 ALAC
-371 LKGIHALPADT
+371 LVLLGVHRLPPNT
-382 IPRAEAI
+382 IPRSETI

-404 LTTLLSSILPAV
+404 ITTLLSAILPAV
-416 LVARTHPQRALQTG
+416 LVARTHPQRALQTA
-430 SRGLGTRSVSN
+430 SRAVGTRSVSN
-441 KLTHALV
+441 RLTHALV

-484 TGFTAMPA
+484 TGFTVMPA
-492 DAAGFSGMAV
+492 DAAGFSNMAV
-502 STDTEHAPVSIAVT
+502 SADTEHAPVSVAVT

-522 DRLRHAPGVEDAA
+522 ERLRSAPGVENAA
-535 LITAPPLSGIDMS
+535 LITAPPLSGIDMH
-548 TSLRV
+548 TSLRIL
-553 KGEPEDDAHNY
+553 GEPKDDAHNY
-564 RARMSAASAD
+564 NARMSAASPD
-574 YAHLLGTPVLR
+574 YARLLGTPVLR

-590 DSDTATA
+590 ESDTATA
-597 PYVIV
+597 PFVIV
-602 INQALARKVFQDR
+602 INEALARKIFQNGNPLGR
-615 DPVGHQIDLGGK
+615 RIDLGGK

-632 KPYAIV
+632 KPYTIV
-638 GVLGNQKDA
+638 GVLADQKDA
-647 AIGKPA
+647 AIGKA
-653 GPMLY
+653 ADSLLL

-673 LLKTVVNMLVKT
+673 LLKTVVNVLVKT
-685 RGSVAVAPIAR
+685 HGDMPVAPIAR
-696 SVFREQAPDYALDN
+696 SVFHEQAPNYALDN
-710 FETLSETVNKSD
+710 FQTMQETVNQND

-729 YITGAFAAL
+729 YITGTFAAL
-738 AALMVITGLYGVLAQ
+738 AALMVVTGLYGVLAQ

-787 AIGLAVG
+787 AIGLAAG
-794 LALSALS
+794 LALSALT

-810 NVTISDVWTYAG
+810 DVRLSDVWTYAG
-822 VLLVLCLIGAAAS
+822 VLLSLCLIGAAAS

-842 SIIPP
+842 SLIPP

>member
-1 MTSGL
+1 MSVL
-6 LQDLRGAI
+6 LQDVRRAV

-19 SPGFAALAVL
+19 SPGFAALAII

-51 PLPYANADRLTL
+51 PLPYADAGRLTV
-63 INLSTDLRPAT
+63 ISPTVDAPHSS
-74 TSWLNYRDIR
+74 TSWLNYRDVR

-89 TFSQIAIY
+89 SFSQVAVY
-97 SEDVGVVQGNVQG
+97 SEDVGVVQGN
-110 NALSS
+110 A
-115 SASAVVQSEPQGD
+115 SASSPAIATVQGD
-128 VAPTSVVSPNVSP
+128 VAPTSVVSPNVTP
-141 NLFSMLGVQ
+141 NLFHMLGIQ
-150 PLLGRTFTAQEG
+150 PLLGRTFTKEEG
-162 EANGPKVVL
+162 EANGPRVVL

-177 REAFHANPAIVG
+177 RGAFHANPDIVG
-189 QTIRVNNQARTI
+189 QTIRVNNQARTV

-206 ASFRFPESMGSD
+206 ASFRFPEMMGSD
-218 IRKAI
+218 IRKGI
-223 WLPLQPT
+223 WLPMQPT
-230 PLMLKDRGY
+230 PLMLKERGY
-239 SFDNILGQLRP
+239 HFDYIIAQLRP
-250 GATEAQA
+250 GITIAQA
-257 QAELDRTAHSIRA
+257 QAELDRTTHNLRS
-270 ANPKA
+270 ANSKT
-275 DNSNLDLHAIP
+275 LHADFNLHAVR

-365 ALAWFM
+365 ALAW
-371 LKGIHALPADT
+371 LVLQGIHRLPPDT
-382 IPRAEAI
+382 IPRSESI
-389 TLDWTVILVLAAIAT
+389 TLDWTVIFALAVIASI
-404 LTTLLSSILPAV
+404 TTLLSSILPAV
-416 LVARTHPQRALQTG
+416 LVARTHPQRALQTA

-441 KLTHALV
+441 RLTHALV

-484 TGFTAMPA
+484 TGFTVMPA
-492 DAAGFSGMAV
+492 DAAGFSNMAV
-502 STDTEHAPVSIAVT
+502 STDTEHAPVSVAVT

-522 DRLRHAPGVEDAA
+522 DRLRSAPGVESAT
-535 LITAPPLSGIDMS
+535 LVTAPPLSGIEMG
-548 TSLRV
+548 TSLRIV
-553 KGEPEDDAHNY
+553 GEPQDDAHNY
-564 RARMSAASAD
+564 DSRMTAVSPEYAR
-574 YAHLLGTPVLR
+574 LLGTPVLR

-590 DSDTATA
+590 ESDTATA

-602 INQALARKVFQDR
+602 INQTLARKVFGNH
-615 DPVGHQIDLGGK
+615 DPLGKQISLGGK

-632 KPYAIV
+632 RPYTII
-638 GVLGNQKDA
+638 GVLADQKEV

-653 GPMLY
+653 APMLL

-673 LLKTVVNMLVKT
+673 LLKTVVNVLVKT
-685 RGSVAVAPIAR
+685 RGDVAVAPIAR
-696 SVFREQAPDYALDN
+696 SVFHEQAPDYALDN
-710 FETLSETVNKSD
+710 FQTLQETVNQND

-738 AALMVITGLYGVLAQ
+738 AALMVVTGLYGVLAQ

-787 AIGLAVG
+787 AIGLAAG
-794 LALSALS
+794 LALSALT

-810 NVTISDVWTYAG
+810 DVRLSDVWTYAG
-822 VLLVLCLIGAAAS
+822 VLLSLCLIGAAAS

-842 SIIPP
+842 SLIPP
-847 VEALRDE
+847 VEALRDQ

>member
-1 MTSGL
+1 MSGL
-6 LQDLRGAI
+6 LQDLRQAI

-19 SPGFAALAVL
+19 SPGFAALAIV

-51 PLPYANADRLTL
+51 PLPYADSGRLVL
-63 INLSTDLRPAT
+63 INSRNDSRPMQ
-74 TSWLNYRDIR
+74 TSWLNYQDIR
-84 DQTTH
+84 NQTTH
-89 TFSQIAIY
+89 SFSDIAIY
-97 SEDVGVVQGNVQG
+97 SEDIGVVES
-110 NALSS
+110 NATIASP
-115 SASAVVQSEPQGD
+115 ASAVVQGD
-128 VAPTSVVSPNVSP
+128 VTPTSVESPNVSP

-150 PLLGRTFTAQEG
+150 PLLGRTFTKEEG
-162 EANGPKVVL
+162 EANGPKAVL

-189 QTIRVNNQARTI
+189 QTIRVNNQARTV

-206 ASFRFPESMGSD
+206 AAFRFPESMGSD
-218 IRKAI
+218 IRKGI
-223 WLPLQPT
+223 WLPLQPSG
-230 PLMLKDRGY
+230 LMLTNRGY
-239 SFDNILGQLRP
+239 HFEYILGQLNP
-250 GATEAQA
+250 KITLAQA
-257 QAELDRTAHSIRA
+257 QAELDRTTRSIRI
-270 ANPKA
+270 ANPKSSA
-275 DNSNLDLHAIP
+275 GDIDFHAIS

-322 ARCLGRQQ
+322 ARCLERRQ

-359 GCGFGI
+359 GCGVGI
-365 ALAWFM
+365 ALAWLM
-371 LKGIHALPADT
+371 LQAIHRLPVDT

-389 TLDWTVILVLAAIAT
+389 TLDWTVILVLAAVAT
-404 LTTLLSSILPAV
+404 ITTLLSSILPAV
-416 LVARTHPQRALQTG
+416 LVARTHPQRALQTA

-441 KLTHALV
+441 RLTYGLV

-471 LQHTDLGFTTERI
+471 LQHTDLGFTTERV
-484 TGFTAMPA
+484 TGFTAMPH
-492 DAAGFSGMAV
+492 DASGFSGMAV
-502 STDTEHAPVSIAVT
+502 SADTTNAPVSIAVT
-516 AYGPVL
+516 AYTPVL
-522 DRLRHAPGVEDAA
+522 DRLRTAPGVEDAA
-535 LITAPPLSGIDMS
+535 LVTSPPLSGINIG
-548 TSLRV
+548 TSLRIV
-553 KGEPEDDAHNY
+553 GEPEDDAHNY
-564 RARMSAASAD
+564 MANMSAVSPG

-585 GRMIS
+585 GHMIS
-590 DSDTATA
+590 ESDTATA
-597 PYVIV
+597 PFVLV
-602 INQALARKVFQDR
+602 INQALAKKVFGSR
-615 DPVGHQIDLGGK
+615 DPLGHQIDLGGK

-632 KPYAIV
+632 KPYTIV
-638 GVLGNQKDA
+638 GVLGDQKDA

-658 LPYQQIPTTSLFYPA
+658 LPFQQIPTTSLFYPA
-673 LLKTVVNMLVKT
+673 LLKTIVNMLVKT
-685 RGSVAVAPIAR
+685 RGDVAAAPIAR
-696 SVFREQAPDYALDN
+696 SVFHELAPDYALDN

-772 ASVLQMVLRQGAAMI
+772 ASVLQMVLGQGAAMI
-787 AIGLAVG
+787 AIGLAAG
-794 LALSALS
+794 LLLSALS
-801 GRLLAGFLY
+801 GRLLSGFLY
-810 NVTISDVWTYAG
+810 NVTTSDVWTYAG
-822 VLLVLCLIGAAAS
+822 VLLVLCIIGAAAS

-842 SIIPP
+842 SLIPP

>member
-1 MTSGL
+1 MSGL
-6 LQDLRGAI
+6 LDDLRHAM

-19 SPGFAALAVL
+19 SPGFAALAVI

-51 PLPYANADRLTL
+51 PLPYADAGLLTM
-63 INLSTDLRPAT
+63 INPSSENRPQAS
-74 TSWLNYRDIR
+74 SWLNYRDVR
-84 DQTTH
+84 DQATRS
-89 TFSQIAIY
+89 FSEVALF
-97 SEDVGVVQGNVQG
+97 SEDVGV
-110 NALSS
+110 LSGAS
-115 SASAVVQSEPQGD
+115 SGERNGAQGD
-128 VAPTSVVSPNVSP
+128 VAPTSVVTPNVSP
-141 NLFSMLGVQ
+141 NLFAMLGVR

-162 EANGPKVVL
+162 DANGPKVVL

-189 QTIRVNNQARTI
+189 ETIRVNNQARTV

-206 ASFRFPESMGSD
+206 AAFRFPESMGND
-218 IRKAI
+218 IRKGV

-230 PLMLKDRGY
+230 PLMLNDRGY
-239 SFDNILGQLRP
+239 HFEYIVGKLRP
-250 GATEAQA
+250 GVTLAQA
-257 QAELDRTAHSIRA
+257 QAELDGTTRSMKA
-270 ANPKA
+270 ANPKKLHA
-275 DNSNLDLHAIP
+275 DFQLQAIP

-330 EFAVRSALGAP
+330 EFAVRSAMGAP

-350 VEGGLLSAL
+350 VEGGVLSAL
-359 GCGFGI
+359 GCAFGI
-365 ALAWFM
+365 ALAW
-371 LKGIHALPADT
+371 LLIRSIRTLPADT

-389 TLDWTVILVLAAIAT
+389 TLDWTVILVLAAVAT
-404 LTTLLSSILPAV
+404 ITTLLSSILPA
-416 LVARTHPQRALQTG
+416 LIVARTHPQRALQTA

-441 KLTHALV
+441 RLTHTLV

-453 LSTLLLIATGLL
+453 LSTLLLVATGLL

-484 TGFTAMPA
+484 TGFSVMPA
-492 DAAGFSGMAV
+492 DAAGFSNMAV
-502 STDTEHAPVSIAVT
+502 STDTEHAPVSVAVT

-522 DRLRHAPGVEDAA
+522 DRLRNAPGVEDAA
-535 LITAPPLSGIDMS
+535 LITAPPLSGIDMH

-553 KGEPEDDAHNY
+553 LDQPQDDAHNY
-564 RARMSAASAD
+564 SSRMSAASPD
-574 YAHLLGTPVLR
+574 YARLLGTPVLR

-590 DSDTATA
+590 ESDTAAA

-602 INQALARKVFQDR
+602 INEALAKKAFGTK
-615 DPVGHQIDLGGK
+615 DPLGHKIDLGGK

-632 KPYAIV
+632 QPYTIA
-638 GVLGNQKDA
+638 GVLADQKDS
-647 AIGKPA
+647 AIGTAP
-653 GPMLY
+653 GPL
-658 LPYQQIPTTSLFYPA
+658 LLIPYQQIPTTSLFYPA

-685 RGSVAVAPIAR
+685 RGDVAVAPIAR
-696 SVFREQAPDYALDN
+696 SVFREQAPDYALDS
-710 FETLSETVNKSD
+710 FQTLGETVDKSN

-729 YITGAFAAL
+729 YITAAFAGL

-772 ASVLQMVLRQGAAMI
+772 ASVLQMVLRQGAVMI
-787 AIGLAVG
+787 VAGLAAG
-794 LALSALS
+794 LVLSALT
-801 GRLLAGFLY
+801 GRLLSGFLY
-810 NVTISDVWTYAG
+810 GVGAADVWTYAG
-822 VLLVLCLIGAAAS
+822 VLLTLCLIGAAAS

-842 SIIPP
+842 SLIPP

>member
-1 MTSGL
+1 MSGL
-6 LQDLRGAI
+6 IQDLHQAI
-14 RQLRL
+14 RQLRR
-19 SPGFAALAVL
+19 SPGFAALAVI

-51 PLPYANADRLTL
+51 PLPYADAGRLIA
-63 INLSTDLRPAT
+63 INPDKESLHGS

-84 DQTTH
+84 DQATQ
-89 TFSQIAIY
+89 TFSGFGIY
-97 SEDVGVVQGNVQG
+97 SEDVGVVEGSGGANVT
-110 NALSS
+110 
-115 SASAVVQSEPQGD
+115 
-128 VAPTSVVSPNVSP
+128 PTSVVTPNISP
-141 NLFSMLGVQ
+141 NLFSMLRAE
-150 PLLGRTFTAQEG
+150 PLLGRTFTNEEG
-162 EANGPKVVL
+162 QANGPKVVL

-177 REAFHANPAIVG
+177 REAFHADPAIIG
-189 QTIRVNNQARTI
+189 QTIRVNSQPRTV

-206 ASFRFPESMGSD
+206 AWFRFPEAMGSD
-218 IRKAI
+218 LRKGL

-230 PLMLKDRGY
+230 SLMLNDRGY
-239 SFDNILGQLRP
+239 HFNYIVGQLRP
-250 GATEAQA
+250 GVKLEQA
-257 QAELDRTAHSIRA
+257 QAELDRTTRSMRT
-270 ANPKA
+270 ANPKT
-275 DNSNLDLHAIP
+275 LHADFVLQAAP

-292 GQVRPVFLGLVAALG
+292 GKVRPVFLGLVAALG

-350 VEGGLLSAL
+350 VEGGLLSGL
-359 GCGFGI
+359 GCGIGI
-365 ALAWFM
+365 ALAGLM
-371 LKGIHALPADT
+371 LVAIHRLPEDT

-389 TLDWTVILVLAAIAT
+389 RLDWTVILVLAAIAT
-404 LTTLLSSILPAV
+404 VTTLLSSILPAI
-416 LVARTHPQRALQTG
+416 LVARTHPQRALQTA

-441 KLTHALV
+441 RLTHSLV
-448 IGEVA
+448 VGEVA

-471 LQHTDLGFTTERI
+471 LEHTNLGFTTERI
-484 TGFTAMPA
+484 TGFTVMPA
-492 DAAGFSGMAV
+492 DAAGFSNMAV
-502 STDTEHAPVSIAVT
+502 SADTEHAPVSAAVT
-516 AYGPVL
+516 TYGPVL
-522 DRLRHAPGVEDAA
+522 ERLRNAPGVEDAA
-535 LITAPPLSGIDMS
+535 LVTAPPLSGIEMG
-548 TSLRV
+548 TSLRIV
-553 KGEPEDDAHNY
+553 GEPEDDAHNY
-564 RARMSAASAD
+564 NARMSAISPG

-590 DSDTATA
+590 ESDTTTA

-602 INQALARKVFQDR
+602 INEALAQKVFGNR
-615 DPVGHQIDLGGK
+615 DPLSHQINLGGK

-632 KPYAIV
+632 KPYTIV
-638 GVLGNQKDA
+638 GILGDQKSA
-647 AIGKPA
+647 AINQPA
-653 GPMLY
+653 EPMLY

-673 LLKTVVNMLVKT
+673 LLKTVVNVLVKT
-685 RGSVAVAPIAR
+685 RGDVAVAPIAR
-696 SVFREQAPDYALDN
+696 SVFHQQAPDYALDN
-710 FETLSETVNKSD
+710 FATLGETVDKSS

-787 AIGLAVG
+787 AVGLVIG
-794 LALSALS
+794 LALSALT

-810 NVTISDVWTYAG
+810 GVGVSDVWTYVG
-822 VLLVLCLIGAAAS
+822 VLLSLCLIGAAAS

-842 SIIPP
+842 SLIPP

>member
-1 MTSGL
+1 MSGL
-6 LQDLRGAI
+6 LDDLRHAM

-19 SPGFAALAVL
+19 SPGFAALAVI

-51 PLPYANADRLTL
+51 PLPYADASLLTM
-63 INLSTDLRPAT
+63 INPSSENRPQAS
-74 TSWLNYRDIR
+74 SWLNYRDVR
-84 DQTTH
+84 DQATRS
-89 TFSQIAIY
+89 FSEVALF
-97 SEDVGVVQGNVQG
+97 SEDVGV
-110 NALSS
+110 LSGAS
-115 SASAVVQSEPQGD
+115 SGERNGAQGD
-128 VAPTSVVSPNVSP
+128 VAPTSVVTPNVSP
-141 NLFSMLGVQ
+141 NLFAMLGVR

-162 EANGPKVVL
+162 DANGPKVVL

-189 QTIRVNNQARTI
+189 ETIRVNNQARTV

-206 ASFRFPESMGSD
+206 AAFRFPESMGND
-218 IRKAI
+218 IRKGV

-230 PLMLKDRGY
+230 PLMLNDRGY
-239 SFDNILGQLRP
+239 HFEYIVGKLRP
-250 GATEAQA
+250 GVTLAQA
-257 QAELDRTAHSIRA
+257 QAELDGTTRSMKA
-270 ANPKA
+270 ANPKKLHA
-275 DNSNLDLHAIP
+275 DFQLQAIP

-330 EFAVRSALGAP
+330 EFAVRSAMGAP

-350 VEGGLLSAL
+350 VEGGVLSAL
-359 GCGFGI
+359 GCAFGI
-365 ALAWFM
+365 ALAW
-371 LKGIHALPADT
+371 LLIRSVRTLPADT

-389 TLDWTVILVLAAIAT
+389 TLDWTVILVLAAVAT
-404 LTTLLSSILPAV
+404 ITTLLSSILPA
-416 LVARTHPQRALQTG
+416 LIVARTHPQRALQTA

-441 KLTHALV
+441 RLTHTLV

-453 LSTLLLIATGLL
+453 LSTLLLVATGLL

-484 TGFTAMPA
+484 TGFSVMPA
-492 DAAGFSGMAV
+492 DAAGFSNMAV
-502 STDTEHAPVSIAVT
+502 STDTEHAPVSVAVT

-522 DRLRHAPGVEDAA
+522 ERLRNAPGVEDAA
-535 LITAPPLSGIDMS
+535 LITAPPLSGIDMH
-548 TSLRV
+548 TSFRV
-553 KGEPEDDAHNY
+553 LDQPQDDAHNY
-564 RARMSAASAD
+564 SSRMSAASPD
-574 YAHLLGTPVLR
+574 YARLLGTPLLR

-590 DSDTATA
+590 ESDTAAA

-602 INQALARKVFQDR
+602 INEALAKKAFGTK
-615 DPVGHQIDLGGK
+615 DPLGHKIDLGGK

-632 KPYAIV
+632 QPYTIA
-638 GVLGNQKDA
+638 GVLADQKDS
-647 AIGKPA
+647 AIGTAP
-653 GPMLY
+653 GPL
-658 LPYQQIPTTSLFYPA
+658 LLIPYQQIPTTSLFYPA

-685 RGSVAVAPIAR
+685 RGDVAVAPIAR
-696 SVFREQAPDYALDN
+696 SVFREQAPDYALDS
-710 FETLSETVNKSD
+710 FQTLGETVDKSN

-729 YITGAFAAL
+729 YITAAFAGL

-787 AIGLAVG
+787 VAGLAAG
-794 LALSALS
+794 LVLSALT
-801 GRLLAGFLY
+801 GRLLSGFLY
-810 NVTISDVWTYAG
+810 GVGAADVWTYAG
-822 VLLVLCLIGAAAS
+822 VLLTLCLIGAAAS

-842 SIIPP
+842 SLIPP